1 MNIKE
6 NFELENFQK
15 IKKNGITIA
24 LPVLMDKSKYN
35 VIYEA
40 LDNYREENV
49 VSDERVYTDP
59 NRGEEFKLVD
69 GIVEGSKNSCLS
81 FYELSI
87 QEYKEK
93 KLEKIILQ
101 C

>member
-40 LDNYREENV
+40 LDNYREDNV

-69 GIVEGSKNSCLS
+69 GIVEGVKIVVFHFMNYQYKN
-81 FYELSI
+81 I
-87 QEYKEK
+87 RK
-93 KLEKIILQ
+93 KN
-101 C
+101 